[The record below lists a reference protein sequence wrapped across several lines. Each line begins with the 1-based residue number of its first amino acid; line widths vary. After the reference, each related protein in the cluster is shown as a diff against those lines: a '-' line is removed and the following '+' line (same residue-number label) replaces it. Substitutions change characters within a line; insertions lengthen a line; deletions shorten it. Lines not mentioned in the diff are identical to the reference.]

1 MLDTAKKQKK
11 AIAGLEKDL
20 RGLVKDEE
28 KAETLLLK
36 RKLIE
41 KQAEVDTIKRE
52 GTYFKI
58 REQEAEIES

>member
-1 MLDTAKKQKK
+1 MLDQAKKQKK

-41 KQAEVDTIKRE
+41 K
-52 GTYFKI
+52 
-58 REQEAEIES
+58 